1 MLTKPTIMIQT
12 YSPSLQ
18 GRRTSWANEFKSS
31 LMNKTN
37 FIREKKRNENKAE
50 WKKNKEIYE
59 QYKGKKTG
67 KKNYLWRHTDEP
79 VQNDYTVAAVKTQAL
94 PNLFKEGKDDTT

>member
-1 MLTKPTIMIQT
+1 
-12 YSPSLQ
+12 
-18 GRRTSWANEFKSS
+18 
-31 LMNKTN
+31 MNKTN

-67 KKNYLWRHTDEP
+67 RKITFED
-79 VQNDYTVAAVKTQAL
+79 TQMSQYRTTIQLL
-94 PNLFKEGKDDTT
+94 P